1 MEMAPFL
8 KYLPGICFYLVLNY
22 LPPLWD
28 TKKSDAEK
36 SCVPP
41 GAVVNRICC
50 CWRNAGAKA
59 QYGIL
64 QQQTAATYT
73 HKNWQ

>member
-1 MEMAPFL
+1 MSEGEQTRMEMAPFL

-36 SCVPP
+36 KLCTP
-41 GAVVNRICC
+41 GCRS
-50 CWRNAGAKA
+50 K
-59 QYGIL
+59 
-64 QQQTAATYT
+64 
-73 HKNWQ
+73 